1 MGAKREIDDL
11 LNEFLQLETD
21 EQREQFRGKIAQT
34 LADKTAEEKREFG
47 EALADNAKKT
57 IRQSEALIGE
67 YHFKQALNDII
78 PAVTW
83 SYIAEEYFQKSRS
96 WLSQR
101 MNGYHV
107 NSKAAAF
114 TPEEI
119 NTLADGLL
127 DLSERIKKS
136 AILLKGHRF

>member
-1 MGAKREIDDL
+1 MSAKSEIDNL
-11 LNEFLQLETD
+11 LNRFLQLETD
-21 EQREQFRGKIAQT
+21 EQREQFRDTMAQILVGKT
-34 LADKTAEEKREFG
+34 EEEKHEFG
-47 EALADNAKKT
+47 EALADNAKET
-57 IRQSEALIGE
+57 IQQSEALIGE
-67 YHFKQALNDII
+67 YHFKQALHDIF
-78 PAVTW
+78 PAITW
-83 SYIAEEYFQKSRS
+83 SYIAEEYFHKSRS

-114 TPEEI
+114 SPEDI

>member
-1 MGAKREIDDL
+1 MSAKREIDNL

-21 EQREQFRGKIAQT
+21 EQRELFRGKIAQT
-34 LADKTAEEKREFG
+34 LSGKTAEEKREFG
-47 EALADNAKKT
+47 EVLAGNAKET

-67 YHFKQALNDII
+67 YHFKQVLNDII

-83 SYIAEEYFQKSRS
+83 SYVAEEYFQKSRS
-96 WLSQR
+96 WFSQR

-107 NSKAAAF
+107 NSKAVTF

-127 DLSERIKKS
+127 DLSKRIKKS
-136 AILLKGHRF
+136 AILLKEHRF

>member
-1 MGAKREIDDL
+1 MSAKSEIDNL
-11 LNEFLQLETD
+11 LNRFLQLETD
-21 EQREQFRGKIAQT
+21 EQREQFRDTMAQILAGKT
-34 LADKTAEEKREFG
+34 EEEKHEFG
-47 EALADNAKKT
+47 EALADNAKEM
-57 IRQSEALIGE
+57 IQQSEALIGE
-67 YHFKQALNDII
+67 YHFKQALHDIF
-78 PAVTW
+78 
-83 SYIAEEYFQKSRS
+83 EEYFHKSRS

-114 TPEEI
+114 SPEDI